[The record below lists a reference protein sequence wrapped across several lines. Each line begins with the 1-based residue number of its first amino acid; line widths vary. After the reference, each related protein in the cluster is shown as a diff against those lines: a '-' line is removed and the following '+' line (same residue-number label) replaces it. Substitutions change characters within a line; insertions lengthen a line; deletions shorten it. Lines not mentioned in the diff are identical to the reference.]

1 MKQSSAPSYTQ
12 ALQVMITRDFGE
24 KSEECSN
31 LVGEQSLLGGRK

>member
-24 KSEECSN
+24 KSEGFTN
-31 LVGEQSLLGGRK
+31 LVGEQSILGGWK